1 MTHIPFEAAGVLL
14 YEYGFNIFPLRP
26 RSKEAFLP
34 WKQYQTEKVT
44 EEQVDKWAEE
54 SPNYNWAVVCGAI
67 SDLVVFDCDDASAV
81 EWARGH
87 LPHTPFMVQ
96 TGHGWHLYYRYPYGR
111 EEWLRKLNPRKQW
124 GIKADV
130 QRDGK
135 YVVAPGSIHPSGA
148 VYELRENVDWSL
160 VPEFT
165 VFEDGQGETAID
177 VDLSDARV
185 TAGVVPKGERN
196 NALASFVGSLAHMRP
211 RLDDRE
217 ILRQA
222 WDWNV
227 ANCKPPIEQ
236 GEFERTTRSII
247 EKDKRE
253 HPDAITST
261 QATNMEGLQ
270 FLNTEDLDIP
280 APDVL
285 LNPPGILGEIQRY
298 TLESTVRTTPV
309 FAAVGA
315 LATIATLVGQKV
327 QTETGLTTN
336 VMLVCVGSSSSGK
349 DAPKSVVSDL
359 LDRVSPGYKGGN
371 DVASDA
377 ALINHLAREGCH
389 RAMFIFDEI
398 GMLLKACKNP
408 NSPKAGLVKVLTE
421 LFSKTSGSYTK
432 VYAKEENNK
441 TIPWHS
447 LCVLGL
453 SVPGEFFGALHE
465 GEATNGF
472 LARLLVF
479 IDPGKERRK
488 KKFRLNRKIP
498 DELLETLKWL
508 ATLRVEEIPV
518 TENKDGTHSL
528 SFVPEPITCTLSA
541 EAEVFLLQKNEEY
554 DELQARYEEEG
565 KAAAA
570 SIAGRATEYALKLAL
585 VFLVARVLYRLVED
599 HVITLEDMKHAWEVV
614 DWCVAMLIKQLE
626 YAIASNE
633 FEALCQSI
641 KKAIVRHVK
650 ASIRKA
656 KTPNA
661 KSAVLPGAPIT
672 IISKATPGVPNDVLK
687 RALDKMIQSNELRL
701 LEGWKSS
708 EKSTRALDLYCIV
721 EEVDASAME

>member
-44 EEQVDKWAEE
+44 EEQVDKWAEN
-54 SPNYNWAVVCGAI
+54 PDYNWAVVCGAI

-261 QATNMEGLQ
+261 QATNMEGVK
-270 FLNTEDLDIP
+270 FLDTEELELP
-280 APDVL
+280 PPDVL
-285 LNPPGILGEIQRY
+285 LNPPPGLLRDIQQY
-298 TLESTVRTTPV
+298 TLRSSVRTTPM
-309 FAAVGA
+309 FATVGA
-315 LATIATLVGQKV
+315 LSLISTLVGQKV
-327 QTETGLTTN
+327 QTESGLTTN
-336 VMLVCVGSSSSGK
+336 LSLVCVGPSSSGK
-349 DAPKSVVSDL
+349 DAPKTVVSDL
-359 LDRVSPGYKGGN
+359 LDRVAPGYKGGN
-371 DVASDA
+371 ELASDA
-377 ALINHLAREGCH
+377 ALINHLAEDGHQRCV
-389 RAMFIFDEI
+389 FILDEI

-432 VYAKEENNK
+432 VYAKKENNK
-441 TIPWHS
+441 TIPWHA
-447 LCVLGL
+447 LNILGL
-453 SVPGEFFGALHE
+453 SVPNEFFGALQE
-465 GEATNGF
+465 GEAINGF

-479 IDPGKERRK
+479 IENKRNPVE
-488 KKFRLNRKIP
+488 KKFRLDRKIP
-498 DELLETLKWL
+498 DDLLRRLKEL
-508 ATLRVEEIPV
+508 ATFRVEETTI
-518 TENKDGTHSL
+518 TEDKDGTHAL
-528 SFVPEPITCTLSA
+528 SFVPEPIVCPLSPEA
-541 EAEVFLLQKNEEY
+541 EAYLMKKSREY
-554 DELQARYEEEG
+554 DELQALYEEEG

-570 SIAGRATEYALKLAL
+570 SITGRAAEHSLKLSLDFLVCRKESVEALKQDHAISLQDMKYAWDVVEWCI
-585 VFLVARVLYRLVED
+585 VFLIRQ
-599 HVITLEDMKHAWEVV
+599 I
-614 DWCVAMLIKQLE
+614 E
-626 YAIASNE
+626 YSIASTE
-633 FEALCQSI
+633 FEAGKQLVAKIIMQD
-641 KKAIVRHVK
+641 VRR
-650 ASIRKA
+650 S
-656 KTPNA
+656 
-661 KSAVLPGAPIT
+661 
-672 IISKATPGVPNDVLK
+672 ISKSRSSGGHAARPGSTLAHISKRTPGYSTDFLK
-687 RALDKMIQSNELRL
+687 KLLDKMIQSNELRL
-701 LEGWKSS
+701 IEGWMAS
-708 EKSTRALDLYCIV
+708 EKSRRPLDLYCLV
-721 EEVDASAME
+721 KDEEESDV

>member
-44 EEQVDKWAEE
+44 EEQVDKWAEN
-54 SPNYNWAVVCGAI
+54 PDYNWAVVCGAI

-165 VFEDGQGETAID
+165 IFEDGQQQGETAID

-196 NALASFVGSLAHMRP
+196 NALASFVGSLARMRP

-227 ANCKPPIEQ
+227 ANCKPPIKQE
-236 GEFERTTRSII
+236 EFKRTARSII

-253 HPDAITST
+253 HPDAVTSA

-270 FLNTEDLDIP
+270 FLNTEELDIP

-309 FAAVGA
+309 FATAGA
-315 LATIATLVGQKV
+315 LSVIATLMGQKV

-359 LDRVSPGYKGGN
+359 LDRVAPGYKGGN

-498 DELLETLKWL
+498 DQLLEALKWL

-541 EAEVFLLQKNEEY
+541 EAEAFLLQKNEEY

-585 VFLVARVLYRLVED
+585 VFLVARVLYRLMED
-599 HVITLEDMKHAWEVV
+599 HMITLEDMKHAWEVV

-633 FEALCQSI
+633 FEAGRQLIAKIIMQD
-641 KKAIVRHVK
+641 VRR
-650 ASIRKA
+650 S
-656 KTPNA
+656 
-661 KSAVLPGAPIT
+661 
-672 IISKATPGVPNDVLK
+672 ISKSRCATGGNAARPGSTLAHISKRTPGFSTEFLK
-687 RALDKMIQSNELRL
+687 KLLDKMIQSNELRL
-701 LEGWKSS
+701 IEGWTAS
-708 EKSTRALDLYCIV
+708 EKSRRPLDLYCLV
-721 EEVDASAME
+721 KDDEVD